1 MSANPLT
8 LLRTRTYLRKFGKV
22 FATIFLTCIVSI
34 GVIFGV
40 TKFFTIRTIEV
51 EGAGVQ
57 VVVDQKK
64 LAKNLLFF
72 PSEQLRLQLLSANPL
87 LGNVEIHKKFPHT
100 LVIVAF
106 LRTPIGRLQS
116 NNRLVDL
123 DKDGVVVKE
132 GIHDDALPL
141 LIFDVTPIHI
151 GDKMSD
157 VRIVQSLAAL
167 SAFQSFVKIDT
178 ITSLDSQSLQVKFG
192 KTSIYITQNENIQEI
207 AATLQTLLAGFRI
220 KGTLPTII
228 DLRFTKPVVS
238 F

>member
-1 MSANPLT
+1 MSA
-8 LLRTRTYLRKFGKV
+8 RTYLRKFGKII
-22 FATIFLTCIVSI
+22 ATTLLFFIISV
-34 GVIFGV
+34 GVIVGV
-40 TKFFTIRTIEV
+40 NKFFTIRTIEV

-64 LAKNLLFF
+64 ILKNLLFF
-72 PSEQLRLQLLSANPL
+72 PSDQVRTQLLSSNPL
-87 LGNVEIHKKFPHT
+87 LENVEIHKKFPHT

-116 NNRLVDL
+116 NDRLVDL
-123 DKDGVVVKE
+123 DRDGVVVKE
-132 GIHDDALPL
+132 GMHDDALPL
-141 LIFDVTPIHI
+141 LVFDVTPIHI
-151 GDKMSD
+151 GDKMND

-167 SAFQSFVKIDT
+167 GAFGGFVKIDT

-192 KTSIYITQNENIQEI
+192 KTSIYITQNGNIQEI